1 MLRIDGTSE
10 YEKVI
15 TYIYHK
21 MQSGELI
28 VGSKLPTERDLAKEL
43 GVGRNSA
50 REALSILTG
59 MGMVKRVHGSGN
71 YITKNAHRAIQQII
85 TMTLALGTISDSD
98 ILEFRRNM
106 EKTVCQVVMAKGL
119 SEKQKAY
126 IKEIVSK
133 MEKSDQEESLSL
145 DKEFHDSLIK
155 ATDNPIF
162 ITILEAITEV
172 YREEMRE
179 VIEKTDD
186 DTAERL
192 LKIHEGIYK
201 GIADEDRSKA
211 LSYIEEH
218 FNLVEEMISC

>member
-28 VGSKLPTERDLAKEL
+28 VGSKLPTERALAKEL

-71 YITKNAHRAIQQII
+71 YIAKNAHKAIQQII
-85 TMTLALGTISDSD
+85 TMTLALGTITGSN
-98 ILEFRRNM
+98 ILEFRRNV
-106 EKTVCQVVMAKGL
+106 EKTVCQVVMEKGL
-119 SEKQKAY
+119 SEKQKAH

-133 MEKSDQEESLSL
+133 MEKSDQEERLYL
-145 DKEFHDSLIK
+145 DKEFHDSLIR
-155 ATDNPIF
+155 ATDNPVF
-162 ITILEAITEV
+162 VTILEAISEV

-186 DTAERL
+186 ETAERFF
-192 LKIHEGIYK
+192 KIHEGIYQ
-201 GIADEDRSKA
+201 GIANEDSSKA

>member
-1 MLRIDGTSE
+1 MLQIDGTSE

-28 VGSKLPTERDLAKEL
+28 VGSKLPTERALAKEL

-71 YITKNAHRAIQQII
+71 YIEKNAHKAIQQII
-85 TMTLALGTISDSD
+85 TMTLALGTITGSN

-106 EKTVCQVVMAKGL
+106 EKTVCQVVMEKGL
-119 SEKQKAY
+119 SEKQKAH

-133 MEKSDQEESLSL
+133 MEKSDQEERLYL
-145 DKEFHDSLIK
+145 DKEFHDSLIR
-155 ATDNPIF
+155 ATDNPVF
-162 ITILEAITEV
+162 VTILEAISEV

-186 DTAERL
+186 ETAERFF
-192 LKIHEGIYK
+192 KIHEGIYQ
-201 GIADEDRSKA
+201 GIANEDSSKA